1 MGSQIRLYVHEVL
14 LLKEIEIGDTSQIAA
29 ASSLSDASHTNV
41 SPRGKSLAYM
51 ILKKLYEN
59 NPENVSKVVDKR
71 GFGRVVSENF

>member
-1 MGSQIRLYVHEVL
+1 

-59 NPENVSKVVDKR
+59 NPENVSKVVDKICVNKSAKRLKMLNEWR
-71 GFGRVVSENF
+71 GVILF